1 MLVTPS
7 LVNVCFIFQHQ
18 KQNHNHCDS
27 HLHFIGHNADVYVS
41 GDSPELG
48 KWKTCYALQMQWAG
62 PPNRWHV
69 DFEVSPYTA
78 QRGAFAYKY
87 FVSTPRDVVL
97 MDVHYWESLGP
108 NRFVLLPEVSSP
120 AVLLR
125 TDTWGDTQQSQT
137 TSFIEGPASAFS
149 AEESNDII
157 LFLPVAK
164 SPKKVLGLEG
174 ILKKKVWTTIPASI
188 VRSVM

>member
-1 MLVTPS
+1 MLSQPINHTKSKTTHNNP
-7 LVNVCFIFQHQ
+7 LPNVP
-18 KQNHNHCDS
+18 
-27 HLHFIGHNADVYVS
+27 DVYVS

-69 DFEVSPYTA
+69 DFEVSPFTE
-78 QRGAFAYKY
+78 QRGAFSYKY

-108 NRFVLLPEVSSP
+108 NRYVLLPQVSSP
-120 AVLLR
+120 AVLVR
-125 TDTWGDTQQSQT
+125 TDTWGDTQRSQT
-137 TSFIEGPASAFS
+137 TSFIEGPMSTFNTDD
-149 AEESNDII
+149 SNDII
-157 LFLPVAK
+157 LYRPVAK

-174 ILKKKVWTTIPASI
+174 ILKKKVWTTVPAST
-188 VRSVM
+188 VRSVL